1 MSHVQAMRVVAFVAI
16 SVMIAAG
23 FLVGIAKL
31 PTAYAATK
39 AAPTTKI
46 SVIAGKP
53 TEFGFKLSKLEAPV
67 GTVVFSVKNEG
78 TVPHSFKVCTKP
90 SPSGSANAC
99 VGKVTKTLN
108 PKQSAVLTVVFK
120 SKGVFEFLCTIPGHA
135 SAGMKGRIGI
145 GEAVPKTVTTSTP
158 TQTTTA
164 ATTTTTTATKPP
176 ATEALIGNPTN
187 GASVFT
193 SAGCGSCHT
202 LAAAHSAGTAGPNL
216 DQLAP
221 GQSVVVT
228 QVTNGGF
235 NMPAFASSLSSTQIN
250 DLASFVYQ
258 STHQ

>member
-1 MSHVQAMRVVAFVAI
+1 MSHVQAMRAVAFVAV
-16 SVMIAAG
+16 SGTIAAG
-23 FLVGIAKL
+23 FLVGIVKM
-31 PTAYAATK
+31 PTAQAAVK

-46 SVIAGKP
+46 SVFAGKP
-53 TEFGFKLSKLEAPV
+53 IEFGFKLSKLEAPV
-67 GTVVFSVKNEG
+67 GTVVFSVTNEG
-78 TVPHSFKVCTKP
+78 KVPHSFKVCTKP

-99 VGKVTKTLN
+99 VGKATKTLN
-108 PKQSAVLTVVFK
+108 PNQSAVLTVVFK
-120 SKGVFEFLCTIPGHA
+120 SKGIFEYLCTIPGHA

-145 GEAVPKTVTTSTP
+145 GEVVPKTVTSTTT

-164 ATTTTTTATKPP
+164 TTTTTAAITKPP

-187 GASVFT
+187 GAAVFT

-202 LAAAHSAGTAGPNL
+202 LAAAHSGGTAGPNL
-216 DQLAP
+216 DSLAP

-235 NMPAFASSLSSTQIN
+235 NMPAFASTLSSTQIN
-250 DLASFVYQ
+250 DLASYVYQ